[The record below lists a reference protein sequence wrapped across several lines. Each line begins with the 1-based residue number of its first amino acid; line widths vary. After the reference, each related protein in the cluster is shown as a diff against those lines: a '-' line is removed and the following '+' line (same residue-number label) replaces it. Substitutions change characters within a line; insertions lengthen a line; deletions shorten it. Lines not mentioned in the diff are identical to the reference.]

1 MKHFWGKVKGILLQK
16 DSLVI
21 CILTGILL
29 LVIIWPVNSE
39 KKEEGYLTDRK
50 DSKVNYQ
57 ENTKESEEGIRK
69 TEEKDPGINGQI
81 TDLEEKTEEL
91 LNCMEGVGAVKVMIT
106 IASMGEKILEKDIP
120 LRKSVIVETDSQGGT
135 RSTNEEDRQEAT
147 VYTTDQDGNK
157 IPYVITETLPSIK
170 GVTVVCQ
177 GGDSV
182 AVQKNITEVIQALFG
197 IDAHKIKIV
206 KMKEIT

>member
-1 MKHFWGKVKGILLQK
+1 MNHFWGKVKGILLQK